1 LGLKTKAIPPKL
13 TGEKAERR
21 GRVEQTKRKHWVR
34 LGALAFVL
42 ALISWAATWVG
53 LSGTWVGDDWH
64 MVDNYL
70 YEDWAELAAVFKRN
84 AASYLFGED
93 KIGPY
98 RPVTMFTL
106 IATHLLTPRPW
117 LHHAVSWLLHAAT
130 SLLLF
135 ALLRSSGPAAR
146 PATEVTSEVVAA
158 GLAALFFLHPVHVES
173 YVWINGRSDLLAG
186 FWLAAL
192 AFSLNQ
198 MSRAPRRGLRPVFV
212 LGLVAFLGA
221 SSKLPFAI
229 AAVAAWLAWAIRTRA
244 PQSRIAGS
252 AIAAGIVV
260 HLILRAIFAPFRGQL
275 GASEN
280 VFSDPTIWLSLPR
293 LAANGAEA
301 LLAFRAEAMQSL
313 SWMLFGRWSTFE
325 WLGLAIVFLVPLFL
339 SYRGDWPGLVYWLGA
354 LLTLAPTVI
363 VSATFWLGFD
373 RYLYMPAILALL
385 ALFPYV
391 VRAASQGR
399 RSRVPLSALGLA
411 LIAYAALQTHQASK
425 AYASQDAY
433 DDALLRDHFDDPG
446 VHYYF
451 ALVAVRRAN
460 GTGLREHLSSMPS
473 PPWPTP
479 IIIPTY
485 ELAAKANDSVKT
497 REAVDALVA
506 TARGGRR
513 CETVRAQ
520 LETWAVKAPDPST
533 DAHLEE
539 ALAVLSCEP

>member
-1 LGLKTKAIPPKL
+1 M
-13 TGEKAERR
+13 
-21 GRVEQTKRKHWVR
+21 EQTKRQHLVR
-34 LGALAFVL
+34 LGAVAFVL
-42 ALISWAATWVG
+42 ALISMVATWIG

-64 MVDNYL
+64 MVNNYL
-70 YEDWAELAAVFKRN
+70 YEDWTELATVFKRN

-106 IATHLLTPRPW
+106 IATHLLAPKPW

-130 SLLLF
+130 SLLVF

-146 PATEVTSEVVAA
+146 PVTDVTNEVVAA
-158 GLAALFFLHPVHVES
+158 GLAGLFFLHPVHVES

-192 AFSLNQ
+192 AFLLNQ
-198 MSRAPRRGLRPVFV
+198 MSRAPRQGLGPVFA

-244 PQSRIAGS
+244 PQSRSAGS
-252 AIAAGIVV
+252 AIGVGIGI
-260 HLILRAIFAPFRGQL
+260 HLILRAVFAPFRGQL

-280 VFSDPTIWLSLPR
+280 VFSDPAIWLSLPR
-293 LAANGAEA
+293 LAANGSEA

-313 SWMLFGRWSTFE
+313 SWMLFGQWSTLE
-325 WLGLAIVFLVPLFL
+325 WLGLAIAVLVPSFL
-339 SYRGDWPGLVYWLGA
+339 SYRRDWPGLVYWLGA
-354 LLTLAPTVI
+354 LLTLAPTAI

-391 VRAASQGR
+391 VRVASQGR
-399 RSRVPLSALGLA
+399 RSRVALSALGLA
-411 LIAYAALQTHQASK
+411 LIAYAASQTHQASK

-433 DDALLRDHFDDPG
+433 DHALLRDHYDDPG
-446 VHYYF
+446 IHYYL
-451 ALVAVRRAN
+451 ASAAARRAN
-460 GTGLREHLSSMPS
+460 RTGLREHLSSMPS

-485 ELAAKANDSVKT
+485 ELAAKANDTVKT
-497 REAVDALVA
+497 QEAVDALVA
-506 TARGGRR
+506 SARRGLR

-520 LETWAVKAPDPST
+520 LETWAAKAPDPST
-533 DAHLEE
+533 AAHLGE
-539 ALAVLSCEP
+539 ALAALSCEQ